1 MKRLN
6 YLYENA
12 MEVKFDDGDN
22 IVFISDIHR
31 GDGTF
36 YDSLLPNRN
45 IYKTA
50 LAYYYRKGFTY
61 VEVGDGD
68 ELWKNR
74 NFNDIA
80 YCYNDIFKLFNR
92 LKEENRIYMIYGNHD
107 IIKNRDN
114 FYNTQY
120 RALRKIGANYGK
132 NFLKFIKDIKFYEG
146 INFKF
151 TPVNEKFLVTH
162 GHQADLINSDYWM
175 ISRFLVRYVWKFL
188 NGLAGFNDP
197 TSPAKNNKKGNK
209 VDRKLEKWTKENG
222 KMLLCGHTH
231 NSRMPGKLEPP
242 YFNDGCCVLPYAMT
256 AIEIESGKISLIK
269 WSVESKESGVLWAR
283 RKIITGPER
292 LEDYLLWAR
301 NERIRMIKEAK
312 EGNESKIENRK

>member
-1 MKRLN
+1 
-6 YLYENA
+6 
-12 MEVKFDDGDN
+12 
-22 IVFISDIHR
+22 
-31 GDGTF
+31 
-36 YDSLLPNRN
+36 
-45 IYKTA
+45 
-50 LAYYYRKGFTY
+50 
-61 VEVGDGD
+61 
-68 ELWKNR
+68 
-74 NFNDIA
+74 
-80 YCYNDIFKLFNR
+80 
-92 LKEENRIYMIYGNHD
+92 MIYGNHD

-256 AIEIESGKISLIK
+256 AIEIESGKISLVK
-269 WSVESKESGVLWAR
+269 WSVESQESGVLWAR

-301 NERIRMIKEAK
+301 NERIRMINEAK